1 MTIKSFSLLQIL
13 QVSNIWQNIIE
24 LAAFLR
30 FCVPAAAFQNLVK
43 IKVYIFQKLAIQ
55 MNIYSGAFLASQLY
69 RFKLNIRM
77 SKMATCLNRKWMHA
91 KGQLISKCLFGVI
104 ISTKIAKKML

>member
-1 MTIKSFSLLQIL
+1 
-13 QVSNIWQNIIE
+13 
-24 LAAFLR
+24 
-30 FCVPAAAFQNLVK
+30 
-43 IKVYIFQKLAIQ
+43 

-77 SKMATCLNRKWMHA
+77 SKMATCLNRKWMYA

-104 ISTKIAKKML
+104 VSTKIAFWSFLGTSQVISLIRKPTGSPKKLPGSPQEATKKLQGRNPFRCYFGQNDDTKKTFRN

>member
-1 MTIKSFSLLQIL
+1 
-13 QVSNIWQNIIE
+13 
-24 LAAFLR
+24 
-30 FCVPAAAFQNLVK
+30 
-43 IKVYIFQKLAIQ
+43 

-77 SKMATCLNRKWMHA
+77 SKMATCLNRKWMYA

-104 ISTKIAKKML
+104 VSTKIAFWSFLGTSQVISLIRKPTGSPKEAIKLSGQKSLQYFRCYFGRNDDTKKTFRN